1 MKNFFPHSLIVEV
14 WLLSEEKFLQGYRKK
29 GRATTS
35 GPCLPF
41 PILSMW
47 ILTGYI
53 AYYFP
58 VPSRSKEMIQILLV

>member
-1 MKNFFPHSLIVEV
+1 MKNPFSHSLLVGV
-14 WLLSEEKFLQGYRKK
+14 WLLGGERALQGYRKK

-41 PILSMW
+41 PTLSMW
-47 ILTGYI
+47 IQAGYT